1 MQNCARYMILR
12 LKTNLELHEVR
23 AVLVAESEARLKVL
37 DHDRVGDLDGSID
50 GLLGLLLDLGA
61 VFSNKIYDMKFE
73 KRV

>member
-1 MQNCARYMILR
+1 MILR